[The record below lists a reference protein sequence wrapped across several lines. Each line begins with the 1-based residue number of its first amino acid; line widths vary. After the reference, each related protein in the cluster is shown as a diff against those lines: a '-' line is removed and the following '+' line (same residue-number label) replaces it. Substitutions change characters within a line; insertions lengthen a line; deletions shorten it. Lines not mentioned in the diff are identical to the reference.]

1 MIRGIGT
8 DIVEISRIRKSM
20 ENPRFLE
27 KAFTKAENEYFKTKK
42 APQESVAACFAAKEA
57 LLKALGI
64 GFADI
69 KIKDVEILHNES
81 GAPYIVLYDKLKE
94 LLGKG
99 NVHVSLSHSD
109 NYATAVV
116 VIEE

>member
-8 DIVEISRIRKSM
+8 DIVEISRIKKSM

-27 KAFTKAENEYFKTKK
+27 RAFTNAENEYFKNKK

-57 LLKALGI
+57 FLKALGI
-64 GFADI
+64 GFSDMKLKDI
-69 KIKDVEILHNES
+69 EVLHSEL
-81 GAPYIVLYDKLKE
+81 GAPYIVLYNKLKE
-94 LLGKG
+94 LLGESK
-99 NVHVSLSHSD
+99 VHISLSHSKQ
-109 NYATAVV
+109 YATAVV

>member
-1 MIRGIGT
+1 MIRGIGI
-8 DIVEISRIRKSM
+8 DIVEISRIKKSM

-27 KAFTKAENEYFKTKK
+27 RTFTNAENKYFKTKK

-57 LLKALGI
+57 FLKALGI
-64 GFADI
+64 GFSNI
-69 KIKDVEILHNES
+69 KIKDIEVLHNEL
-81 GAPYIVLYDKLKE
+81 GAPYVVLYGKLKE
-94 LLGKG
+94 LLDKGK
-99 NVHVSLSHSD
+99 VHISLSHSE